1 MSGPAA
7 PLASG
12 SEATPSLSTRGS
24 AVYALTRSFD
34 NLPPDLR
41 LRSADW
47 GVLFAITGRHTVGQI
62 GEQLGLTAAERDR
75 AFARLRAAGLLVE
88 RDLALD
94 EYLRAAAA
102 SGDPEPRT
110 FAELLRGGIVKPT
123 AKSTPAG
130 PTSSAPARP
139 TAAASPSAAAATRT
153 TPRLA
158 PPPFQ
163 PLPLPEPTSMPMNDP
178 SPARGLS
185 LRALMRFIVD
195 RAADVDAGQL
205 DVYRSF
211 IRLDP
216 KLLRQHGITTLRFE
230 DDRVVRDP
238 ELLGEIVSS
247 VEQTLGVRCP
257 PDVFV

>member
-7 PLASG
+7 PPTGGA
-12 SEATPSLSTRGS
+12 EAAPTSLSIRGS

-62 GEQLGLTAAERDR
+62 GEQLGLTTAERDR
-75 AFARLRAAGLLVE
+75 AFARLRTAGLLVE

-123 AKSTPAG
+123 AKP
-130 PTSSAPARP
+130 
-139 TAAASPSAAAATRT
+139 PSR
-153 TPRLA
+153 
-158 PPPFQ
+158 
-163 PLPLPEPTSMPMNDP
+163 
-178 SPARGLS
+178 
-185 LRALMRFIVD
+185 RA
-195 RAADVDAGQL
+195 
-205 DVYRSF
+205 
-211 IRLDP
+211 
-216 KLLRQHGITTLRFE
+216 
-230 DDRVVRDP
+230 
-238 ELLGEIVSS
+238 
-247 VEQTLGVRCP
+247 RCP
-257 PDVFV
+257 PHPPARLPCRAPCLRHGPRHASRRRHFNPCPCPSQLPCP

>member
-1 MSGPAA
+1 
-7 PLASG
+7 
-12 SEATPSLSTRGS
+12 
-24 AVYALTRSFD
+24 
-34 NLPPDLR
+34 
-41 LRSADW
+41 
-47 GVLFAITGRHTVGQI
+47 
-62 GEQLGLTAAERDR
+62 
-75 AFARLRAAGLLVE
+75 
-88 RDLALD
+88 
-94 EYLRAAAA
+94 
-102 SGDPEPRT
+102 
-110 FAELLRGGIVKPT
+110 
-123 AKSTPAG
+123 
-130 PTSSAPARP
+130 
-139 TAAASPSAAAATRT
+139 
-153 TPRLA
+153 
-158 PPPFQ
+158 
-163 PLPLPEPTSMPMNDP
+163 MPMTDP
-178 SPARGLS
+178 SPSRGLS